1 MLIRQYC
8 HAARA
13 EHARSRGVTGLIIDA
28 GRRDVQS
35 LKEIAFPVWSKPMS
49 AEASLF
55 DDVTRPLI
63 EEGH

>member
-1 MLIRQYC
+1 
-8 HAARA
+8 
-13 EHARSRGVTGLIIDA
+13 
-28 GRRDVQS
+28 VQS
-35 LKEIAFPVWSKPMS
+35 LKEIAFPVWSKAMS